1 MPNKIIRRMIMIKCD
16 KGRIK
21 MEGTPALL
29 TAELGVITREV
40 YRGMIRAGLS
50 ENFAKSKIEHIQ
62 EIALMTDEEF
72 EKEKEKTLDEK
83 AEKLADM
90 ILKSMGIWR

>member
-1 MPNKIIRRMIMIKCD
+1 MIKCD

-29 TAELGVITREV
+29 IAELGVITRKV

-50 ENFAKSKIEHIQ
+50 ENFAKSKIEHMQ
-62 EIALMTDEEF
+62 EIAMMTDEEF
-72 EKEKEKTLDEK
+72 EKEKTLDEK
-83 AEKLADM
+83 AEKFADM

>member
-1 MPNKIIRRMIMIKCD
+1 MIMIKCD

-40 YRGMIRAGLS
+40 YRGMVRAGLS
-50 ENFAKSKIEHIQ
+50 ENFAKSKIEHMQ
-62 EIALMTDEEF
+62 EIALNIIM
-72 EKEKEKTLDEK
+72 
-83 AEKLADM
+83 
-90 ILKSMGIWR
+90 

>member
-21 MEGTPALL
+21 MEGTHALL

-50 ENFAKSKIEHIQ
+50 ENFAKSKIEHMQ

-72 EKEKEKTLDEK
+72 EKEKDKTLDEK

>member
-1 MPNKIIRRMIMIKCD
+1 MIKCD
-16 KGRIK
+16 KGIIK

-29 TAELGVITREV
+29 TELGVITREV

-50 ENFAKSKIEHIQ
+50 ENFAKSKIEHMQ

>member
-1 MPNKIIRRMIMIKCD
+1 MIKCD

-40 YRGMIRAGLS
+40 YRGMVRAGLS
-50 ENFAKSKIEHIQ
+50 ENFAKKKIEEAQ
-62 EIALMTDEEF
+62 KNVLLTDEKF
-72 EKEKEKTLDEK
+72 KKEIEKTLDEK
-83 AEKLADM
+83 VEKLADM
-90 ILKSMGIWR
+90 ILESIGIWK

>member
-1 MPNKIIRRMIMIKCD
+1 MIKCD
-16 KGRIK
+16 KGIIEMK
-21 MEGTPALL
+21 GTPALL
-29 TAELGVITREV
+29 TAELGLITMKV

-50 ENFAKSKIEHIQ
+50 ENFAKSKIEHMQ
-62 EIALMTDEEF
+62 EIALMTDEKF